1 MADGLLRKKLVQHQL
16 PITVDSAGTANYHVG
31 KAPDSRMRAT
41 AQSFDCSIDDLR
53 ARQFVQSDFDHFD
66 LIYVMDSSNYNNVMS
81 LARNDED
88 RAKVDLLLNLSYP
101 GENHNVPD
109 PYYGGE
115 EGFIEVYQLLNE
127 ATDQLIQ
134 KLA

>member
-1 MADGLLRKKLVQHQL
+1 MADGLLRKKVAQHQL

-53 ARQFVQSDFDHFD
+53 ARQFVQSDFDNFD

-81 LARNDED
+81 LARNDAD

-101 GENHNVPD
+101 GENRNVPD

-115 EGFIEVYQLLNE
+115 EGFIEVYQLLND